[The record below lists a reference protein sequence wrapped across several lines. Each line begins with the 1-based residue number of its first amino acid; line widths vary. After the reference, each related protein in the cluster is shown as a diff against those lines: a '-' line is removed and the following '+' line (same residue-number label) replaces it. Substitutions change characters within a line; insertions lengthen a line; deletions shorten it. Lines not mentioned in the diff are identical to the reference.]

1 MRIRRI
7 AITGHLSGIG
17 KCLYD
22 KFSPYYEVIG
32 LDKDEGNGIED
43 TQRVVDKCLSFD
55 VLINNAYLFNKQHAL
70 LYQFCKYSKDHP
82 KLAISIGSIVTEL
95 EMFDYKLANENYY
108 IEKMRLKKITQEVNG
123 SGGKC
128 KASLISQGFVDTN
141 IDMFFEQ
148 PTVVEKTAMMWE
160 ICKEQNTILSPNAVF
175 DAVKFIIDSY
185 EKGNLVTHIVINN

>member
-70 LYQFCKYSKDHP
+70 LYQFCKYS
-82 KLAISIGSIVTEL
+82 
-95 EMFDYKLANENYY
+95 N
-108 IEKMRLKKITQEVNG
+108 
-123 SGGKC
+123 
-128 KASLISQGFVDTN
+128 
-141 IDMFFEQ
+141 
-148 PTVVEKTAMMWE
+148 
-160 ICKEQNTILSPNAVF
+160 
-175 DAVKFIIDSY
+175 